1 MSRPVSIPSLTARV
15 GDRERDAAAAE
26 LTRAY
31 VHGRIEED
39 ELERRHD
46 ALAASGTRLELLAAL
61 RDLPGAGPRAVLA
74 PARDRGRDLARRA
87 DRVAI
92 RAHGATF
99 AGLNGGTIAAWAA
112 LGAEGV
118 WFAAVLVPTGLL
130 LAGHVSV
137 RRRVRRALTRR
148 ADGAR

>member
-1 MSRPVSIPSLTARV
+1 MSIPSLTARV

-26 LTRAY
+26 LTRAF
-31 VHGRIEED
+31 VQGRLGEE

-46 ALAASGTRLELLAAL
+46 AVAAAATRIDLLAAL

-74 PARDRGRDLARRA
+74 PARDRGRDVARRA
-87 DRVAI
+87 DRAAI
-92 RAHGATF
+92 KAHSATF
-99 AGLNGGTIAAWAA
+99 AGVNGGTLAAWAA
-112 LGAEGV
+112 LGADGI

-137 RRRVRRALTRR
+137 RRRVRRALGRR